1 MFKQRSQQKEL
12 MDDYSLS
19 GDELALNLREL
30 ELTNRLF
37 GSQAALLNSL
47 DKVRDHYPEYKSLS
61 IVDVGCGNG
70 DLLRALS
77 KWAKTKK
84 LLLNLLGIDINPFM
98 IEQAKVQSRAF
109 SDIRYQVIDVFSS
122 EFSKFSFDIICL
134 NSFCH
139 HVSEAE
145 LIKILDQL
153 RKQARL
159 AIVINDLQRHAI
171 SYYSI
176 KFLVKLFRLSK
187 LSQHDGPLSVLRAFH
202 KREIIDILKK
212 SHIEHYSISW
222 RFAFRWQVIIWQKE

>member
-19 GDELALNLREL
+19 GEELALNLREL

-47 DKVRDHYPEYKSLS
+47 EKVRQYYPKHKNLS

-70 DLLRALS
+70 GLLRALS
-77 KWAKTKK
+77 KWAQAKG
-84 LLLNLLGIDINPFM
+84 LMLNLLGIDINPFM
-98 IEQAKVQSRAF
+98 IEQAKAQSKAF
-109 SDIRYQVIDVFSS
+109 SDIQYQVMDLFSS
-122 EFSKFSFDIICL
+122 EFLKLSFDIISL

-139 HVSEAE
+139 HISDAE
-145 LIKILDQL
+145 LIKILAQL

-176 KFLVKLFRLSK
+176 KFLAKLFRFSK
-187 LSQHDGPLSVLRAFH
+187 LSQNDGPLSVLRAFH

-212 SHIEHYSISW
+212 SYINRYSISW